1 MSPMAPMDQHR
12 SNDTNIALPP
22 QDLLDAL
29 GSRLSQTAID
39 AASWQVAQQ
48 ETQRRGAEQIASLT
62 EALQQRDLKLHAVNQ
77 MIEEMM
83 AQAAKDP
90 DLKVCTTLGF
100 LTSFVEGNGLA
111 AQIPQFEV
119 GDEGGTS
126 RPAADA
132 GIDA

>member
-1 MSPMAPMDQHR
+1 MC
-12 SNDTNIALPP
+12 I
-22 QDLLDAL
+22 
-29 GSRLSQTAID
+29 
-39 AASWQVAQQ
+39 
-48 ETQRRGAEQIASLT
+48 
-62 EALQQRDLKLHAVNQ
+62 RDR
-77 MIEEMM
+77 
-83 AQAAKDP
+83 
-90 DLKVCTTLGF
+90 KVCTTLGF